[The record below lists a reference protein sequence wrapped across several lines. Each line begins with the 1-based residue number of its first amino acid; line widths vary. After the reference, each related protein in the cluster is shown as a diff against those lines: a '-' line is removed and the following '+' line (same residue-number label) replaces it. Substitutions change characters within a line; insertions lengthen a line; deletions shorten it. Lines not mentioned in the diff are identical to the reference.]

1 MKLRRQRNTQ
11 SSRTPVSLLTLLVSS
26 DEFEAPF
33 SFCALFFGEACV
45 SQLVPN
51 LEVPD
56 CYSRAA
62 YSGAIEIG
70 NTKQDQLA
78 SSFRTCKE
86 EGLQALVLEATAPTR
101 QIENSQ
107 SSTVHQLSFQSVHL
121 FLCLVRSSQN
131 PNPHGFCPPH
141 YAGLFN
147 RLCRGPAT
155 LRSMP
160 SHTPPSCLIKLY
172 HAVEGAPWIY
182 EEWQGLT
189 GVRFGLFPEDDQH
202 LPHGWTRKN
211 ADDVKKY
218 FELYQKEK
226 SEDDKIRFAS
236 YRRKKG
242 HVDPLPGR
250 VFWREWVT
258 SNYTTHWKIHT
269 VVKDALTDAN
279 IHPVQLMVEYDD
291 LETSPSS
298 EHYLPGII
306 DTIAPILFGTAS
318 LDNGNRLLRELRT
331 PTVALLGRTWAL
343 ALRSMAGRR
352 KAMAKLEKA
361 SSDILDSLEEE
372 PLSIKAINRAVKSV
386 ANFQQAVEA
395 VPVDSSMPG
404 TSRAK
409 GQAGYLIPD
418 DRPPPPKLAK
428 SDAQNEGST
437 KQALQTLAGAT
448 EQEVTDLLHWYDTYY
463 FDPEME
469 STEELEPIEPAFDLV
484 ASFCDSPDPG
494 VEVEA
499 HKSEEQLIA
508 ALGFDDVF
516 PPLFNKIR
524 HITGL
529 TPWDPEWEQHLAEHP
544 ISSSLFDSNG
554 ISLLVS
560 MPAYDIARERKFM
573 KGSTDIPSSPSV
585 IVVPTTLVKHGE
597 SECQMFFAPRKVAIF
612 VYPTSAVQREQ
623 FWMKD
628 GPYQLLHRPR
638 ISPHHSNKSI
648 DSSTGL
654 FKPSSRKASS
664 RSFALGLPTPLTR
677 TTKTVLRKTIYSLEF
692 TCAIIDEAQSV
703 RNPGAKHSSVLLLL
717 ERSTVRI
724 ILTATPLQTS
734 PKDIASMGR
743 MVGIPHFLSAAAV
756 ADEKSDA
763 KELRKAKLE
772 DGGVD
777 EDDEESALSTLR
789 VAISRRMQ
797 EQFGD
802 FIIQR
807 TANSP
812 GPNGPLIALP
822 ECIVIDCN
830 MDLTERELD
839 DLDHCTGSLADAA
852 LANGRNFSSS
862 RFYVDHRLNVS
873 YPSRKDPDDAYPV
886 FVAMEDW
893 QESGSTKLNNLIA
906 IIQHLLLRDDM
917 PPVTFENGQPQF
929 PPAPSTETFTRD
941 IKIVVYQEFVALS
954 SLIKSV
960 FDLFQIPVL
969 SISGRTSIKQ
979 RAKIIEI
986 FNHDPHF
993 RVLIFSRV
1001 GAVGLNLTRANIV
1014 IILVSL
1020 NSYLTLISLGL
1031 HRIFVKLLGGVYR
1044 QRQTRTVYVYHLT
1057 ANDTADVPLAAIARG
1072 KKAMLD
1078 AFVTRDSTK
1087 ALSRALQGIV
1097 GGDKDEEDEEE
1108 HEDPVVQE
1116 DKPKKKGGRKGGD
1129 KSSGKGKGR
1138 MKAARNVNDDI
1149 QEDDFPA
1156 DKVDDQSMDDMS
1168 QGTTSS
1174 TTGSDNED
1182 LNTSDINMGS
1192 PREPPESESEPEDE
1206 QPPAGPMDIEP
1217 QFAGSKLP
1225 SKSTNKRPRAPSS
1238 PPAPSKNT
1246 STTNSRPT
1254 SPMSAPP
1261 AKIKKKVPVNPMT
1274 STHTTGK
1281 PGEVRN
1287 WFADRSKTPA
1297 ATPAVAP
1304 KSLPAAFKAVQSKE
1318 GQNPLTSSLLAGPS
1332 TSLPRGSVIP
1342 QNRRPLLVGRPM
1354 LPPTVPPARNNPG
1367 ASSSSG
1373 RSVSTPSRPGT
1384 SPAVHPGQSH
1394 GGGPRQTSRQPSSSG
1409 TRGKSRDTSGK

>member
-1 MKLRRQRNTQ
+1 
-11 SSRTPVSLLTLLVSS
+11 
-26 DEFEAPF
+26 
-33 SFCALFFGEACV
+33 
-45 SQLVPN
+45 
-51 LEVPD
+51 
-56 CYSRAA
+56 
-62 YSGAIEIG
+62 
-70 NTKQDQLA
+70 
-78 SSFRTCKE
+78 
-86 EGLQALVLEATAPTR
+86 
-101 QIENSQ
+101 
-107 SSTVHQLSFQSVHL
+107 
-121 FLCLVRSSQN
+121 
-131 PNPHGFCPPH
+131 
-141 YAGLFN
+141 
-147 RLCRGPAT
+147 
-155 LRSMP
+155 MP

-395 VPVDSSMPG
+395 VPV
-404 TSRAK
+404 T
-409 GQAGYLIPD
+409 QACQALAVLKDRLATFIPD

-428 SDAQNEGST
+428 SDAKSPPKRRIT

-448 EQEVTDLLHWYDTYY
+448 EQEVTDLLHWYDTY

-508 ALGFDDVF
+508 ALGFDDGV

-544 ISSSLFDSNG
+544 NQFEPLRLQWHQLAGVHASLRRILTTDDLPPPHICG
-554 ISLLVS
+554 ILFADDVGIGKTIQSVSLLAFIASVS
-560 MPAYDIARERKFM
+560 LRHSRGLTMPQIARERKFM

-585 IVVPTTLVKHGE
+585 IVVPTTLVKQWE

-628 GPYQLLHRPR
+628 GPYHSCTVPESHRIILTSQSTLQQDFSSLHPGKRARGALPWD
-638 ISPHHSNKSI
+638 SPPPHKDYEN
-648 DSSTGL
+648 
-654 FKPSSRKASS
+654 R
-664 RSFALGLPTPLTR
+664 
-677 TTKTVLRKTIYSLEF
+677 LRKTIYSLEF

-960 FDLFQIPVL
+960 RPHQLIDSLFLTTFFPLGLRSVPN
-969 SISGRTSIKQ
+969 ST
-979 RAKIIEI
+979 
-986 FNHDPHF
+986 
-993 RVLIFSRV
+993 
-1001 GAVGLNLTRANIV
+1001 VGLNLTRANIV
-1014 IILVSL
+1014 IILDQPWSAQD
-1020 NSYLTLISLGL
+1020 IRQIIG
-1031 HRIFVKLLGGVYR
+1031 RCYR

-1087 ALSRALQGIV
+1087 GKFFTAERVSQAFLIIFSALSRALQGIV

-1149 QEDDFPA
+1149 QEVTKRRGRGRGVVLDDDDPEDDFPA

-1192 PREPPESESEPEDE
+1192 PREPPESESVSRSPTPPSQNGEDDMVE
-1206 QPPAGPMDIEP
+1206 HSLKTAV
-1217 QFAGSKLP
+1217 AGSKLP
-1225 SKSTNKRPRAPSS
+1225 SKC
-1238 PPAPSKNT
+1238 
-1246 STTNSRPT
+1246 
-1254 SPMSAPP
+1254 
-1261 AKIKKKVPVNPMT
+1261 
-1274 STHTTGK
+1274 
-1281 PGEVRN
+1281 
-1287 WFADRSKTPA
+1287 
-1297 ATPAVAP
+1297 
-1304 KSLPAAFKAVQSKE
+1304 
-1318 GQNPLTSSLLAGPS
+1318 
-1332 TSLPRGSVIP
+1332 TSL
-1342 QNRRPLLVGRPM
+1342 
-1354 LPPTVPPARNNPG
+1354 
-1367 ASSSSG
+1367 
-1373 RSVSTPSRPGT
+1373 
-1384 SPAVHPGQSH
+1384 
-1394 GGGPRQTSRQPSSSG
+1394 
-1409 TRGKSRDTSGK
+1409 

>member
-33 SFCALFFGEACV
+33 PFVPCSSARLAFLNLFPTSRPSSPDSFKFIPIIK
-45 SQLVPN
+45 Q
-51 LEVPD
+51 VPD

-279 IHPVQLMVEYDD
+279 IHPVQLLVEYDD

-395 VPVDSSMPG
+395 VPV
-404 TSRAK
+404 T
-409 GQAGYLIPD
+409 QACQALAVLKDRLATFIPD

-428 SDAQNEGST
+428 SDAKSPPKRRIT

-448 EQEVTDLLHWYDTYY
+448 EQEVTDLLHWYDTY

-508 ALGFDDVF
+508 ALGFDDGV

-544 ISSSLFDSNG
+544 NQFEPLRLQWHQLAGVHASLRRILTTDDLPPPHICG
-554 ISLLVS
+554 ILFADDVGIGKTIQSVSLLAFIASVS
-560 MPAYDIARERKFM
+560 LRHSRGLTMPQIARERKFM
-573 KGSTDIPSSPSV
+573 KGSTDSFKPQRHRRSYHSC
-585 IVVPTTLVKHGE
+585 K
-597 SECQMFFAPRKVAIF
+597 A
-612 VYPTSAVQREQ
+612 REQ

-628 GPYQLLHRPR
+628 GPYHSCTVPESHRIILTSQSDFSSLHPGKRARGALPWD
-638 ISPHHSNKSI
+638 SPPPHKDYEN
-648 DSSTGL
+648 
-654 FKPSSRKASS
+654 R
-664 RSFALGLPTPLTR
+664 
-677 TTKTVLRKTIYSLEF
+677 LRKTIYSLEF

-993 RVLIFSRV
+993 P
-1001 GAVGLNLTRANIV
+1001 NIV
-1014 IILVSL
+1014 IILDQPWSAQD
-1020 NSYLTLISLGL
+1020 IRQIIG
-1031 HRIFVKLLGGVYR
+1031 RCYR

-1116 DKPKKKGGRKGGD
+1116 DKPKKKAEGR
-1129 KSSGKGKGR
+1129 R
-1138 MKAARNVNDDI
+1138 
-1149 QEDDFPA
+1149 
-1156 DKVDDQSMDDMS
+1156 
-1168 QGTTSS
+1168 
-1174 TTGSDNED
+1174 
-1182 LNTSDINMGS
+1182 
-1192 PREPPESESEPEDE
+1192 
-1206 QPPAGPMDIEP
+1206 
-1217 QFAGSKLP
+1217 
-1225 SKSTNKRPRAPSS
+1225 
-1238 PPAPSKNT
+1238 
-1246 STTNSRPT
+1246 
-1254 SPMSAPP
+1254 
-1261 AKIKKKVPVNPMT
+1261 
-1274 STHTTGK
+1274 
-1281 PGEVRN
+1281 
-1287 WFADRSKTPA
+1287 
-1297 ATPAVAP
+1297 
-1304 KSLPAAFKAVQSKE
+1304 KE
-1318 GQNPLTSSLLAGPS
+1318 GTRVLG
-1332 TSLPRGSVIP
+1332 RG
-1342 QNRRPLLVGRPM
+1342 R
-1354 LPPTVPPARNNPG
+1354 
-1367 ASSSSG
+1367 
-1373 RSVSTPSRPGT
+1373 
-1384 SPAVHPGQSH
+1384 
-1394 GGGPRQTSRQPSSSG
+1394 GG
-1409 TRGKSRDTSGK
+1409 